1 MAVSLIL
8 VKSLTAFGI
17 IWVEK
22 EVVFKMNVSI
32 FMKKE
37 IYPVDI

>member
-1 MAVSLIL
+1 MAVSNPCE
-8 VKSLTAFGI
+8 I
-17 IWVEK
+17 INSFWHYLGRK